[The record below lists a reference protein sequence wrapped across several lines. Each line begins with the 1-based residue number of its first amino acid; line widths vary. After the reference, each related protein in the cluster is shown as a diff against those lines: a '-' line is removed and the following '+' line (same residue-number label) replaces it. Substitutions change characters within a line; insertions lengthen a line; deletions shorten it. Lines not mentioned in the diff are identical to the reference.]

1 MLGKGAFRAVSF
13 SRSEPRRQNAVVLG
27 GSNSK
32 KGLLDCIAFSISPL
46 VGPGINARVQQTF
59 GGVGESL

>member
-1 MLGKGAFRAVSF
+1 MLGKGVFGAVTF

-32 KGLLDCIAFSISPL
+32 KGLLDCIAFSIPPL
-46 VGPGINARVQQTF
+46 VRKSTQGFNRRSAV
-59 GGVGESL
+59 

>member
-13 SRSEPRRQNAVVLG
+13 SRREPRRQNAVVLG

-32 KGLLDCIAFSISPL
+32 KGLLDCIAFSIPRSL
-46 VGPGINARVQQTF
+46 VR
-59 GGVGESL
+59 ESTQGYNRRSAA

>member
-1 MLGKGAFRAVSF
+1 MLGKGAFQAVSF

-32 KGLLDCIAFSISPL
+32 KGLLDCIAFSVPL
-46 VGPGINARVQQTF
+46 VGPGINARVQRTF
-59 GGVGESL
+59 GGLGESL